1 MIIHLAFISSHFFVE
16 EEAKFR
22 NAKYLVQTQL
32 TSNRDGIWTQS
43 DAKTCVINH

>member
-1 MIIHLAFISSHFFVE
+1 MIIHLAFISSHFFV

-32 TSNRDGIWTQS
+32 TSNRDRIWTQS
-43 DAKTCVINH
+43 DAKTWVINH